1 MRSAAIRAAASGNSH
16 SQTESKHECN
26 SIHLVLA
33 AELLIS
39 ALGAFVS
46 IAALGFAGEV
56 TRSRDLTA
64 FGWVLGALYFVV
76 AFTPLVAT
84 AWVAHRRFVSDKAF
98 PVLEVISSPYLVPV
112 VLWVGAAIFCIGL
125 LAFQN
130 GAGLAPR

>member
-1 MRSAAIRAAASGNSH
+1 MTA
-16 SQTESKHECN
+16 TL
-26 SIHLVLA
+26 SIVVLA

-46 IAALGFAGEV
+46 IAALGFAGEI

-76 AFTPLVAT
+76 TFTPLVAT

-112 VLWVGAAIFCIGL
+112 VLWVGAAIFCIRL
-125 LAFQN
+125 LAFQS